1 MYKLNGTQDYW
12 NQIQKYFKIKQAK
25 EHYIKRLAWFL
36 IFGLAVYSIYLL
48 HTRAEAVS
56 LDKAF
61 LALGVIWLGFLPTI
75 QFLLDRNR
83 PPMPF
88 FPLLGIFYATSFGL
102 PIFAAKEEF
111 SSLASVSN
119 EALILTFIGL
129 AGMNIAFFASK
140 STLLK
145 KVLPFRLTQKY
156 PINRLLI
163 AIWIL
168 LLSNTVIRYAFP
180 DAPSVSMFTS
190 KSLYIAYGM
199 FYILWNRRKLPKIQ
213 TWLLVLIFIPLEI
226 VPRLASGLLA
236 EFMLLCLFMFHMVWY
251 ERKKIPI
258 VLIAI
263 LIVLYLAFNPVK
275 SDYRSLTWGDNRPQ
289 GQLNLIERLELFINL
304 AVEYHQQYTFND
316 SPVQSAPKISA
327 TDKVIERSAQIVLLS
342 DVMESSPEIVP
353 YWNGET
359 YFPLLTSYI
368 PRAVWP
374 EKPVLNTGNE
384 FGRRYKIIDVNDF
397 VTSVNLP
404 MLVEMYV
411 NFGSW
416 GVIIGMPLLGFLLAL
431 IDQKLNHPAMNE
443 LEFVIGASTIFQLSY
458 QESSASLLLGN
469 VIPFVVANYIFFK
482 LILGRQRFESIRK

>member
-1 MYKLNGTQDYW
+1 MNETQDYS
-12 NQIQKYFKIKQAK
+12 NQIQKYFKIQQAK

-36 IFGLAVYSIYLL
+36 LFGLAVYSIYLL
-48 HTRAEAVS
+48 HTRAEVVS
-56 LDKAF
+56 LDKAY
-61 LALGVIWLGFLPTI
+61 LALGVTWLGFLPTI

-88 FPLLGIFYATSFGL
+88 FPLVGIFYATSFGL
-102 PIFAAKEEF
+102 PIFATKEEL
-111 SSLASVSN
+111 SGLADVSN

-129 AGMNIAFFASK
+129 AGMNIAFFASYF
-140 STLLK
+140 TLWK
-145 KVLPFRLTQKY
+145 KVSPFRLTQTY
-156 PINRLLI
+156 SINRLLI
-163 AIWIL
+163 GIWIL
-168 LLSNTVIRYAFP
+168 LLSNTIIRYVFP
-180 DAPSVSMFTS
+180 DAPSISMFTS
-190 KSLYIAYGM
+190 KGLYIAYGM
-199 FYILWNRRKLPKIQ
+199 FYILWDRRKLPRIQ

-236 EFMLLCLFMFHMVWY
+236 EFMLLCLFMFHMIWY

-275 SDYRSLTWGDNRPQ
+275 SDYRALTWGDNKPQ

-304 AVEYHQQYTFND
+304 AVEHHQQYTFNN
-316 SPVQSAPKISA
+316 SSVQSAPEISV
-327 TDKVIERSAQIVLLS
+327 TDQAIERSAQIVLFS
-342 DVMESSPEIVP
+342 DVMKSSPEIVP

-359 YFPLLTSYI
+359 YLPLLTSYI

-404 MLVEMYV
+404 MIVEMYV

-416 GVIIGMPLLGFLLAL
+416 GVITGMPLLGFLLAFV
-431 IDQKLNHPAMNE
+431 DRKLNHPDMNE
-443 LEFVIGASTIFQLSY
+443 LEFVIGASTIFQLAY

-469 VIPFVVANYIFFK
+469 VLPFVVANYIFFK
-482 LILGRQRFESIRK
+482 FILSRQRTA